1 VRRREFISLIGGAI
15 TLPLSAHSQE
25 RAMMPQ
31 IGYISA
37 GVPEADIGR
46 AGLLQGLSDL
56 GYSIGR
62 NLEFEARYA
71 HSQPDRIP
79 ALIDELLALK
89 ISVLITAGTPVS
101 LAAQRATKTV
111 PIVCI
116 SGDPVGTGLVASL
129 SHPGRN
135 ITGLSL
141 LSGEYSAK
149 WLELLTQAAP
159 KLRRVAALWN
169 PDNPAT
175 LVEHDRLQNAANVLG
190 IGLTF
195 LSTRPSEVEQS
206 VATLKSAA
214 TDGFVVTDDAF
225 LEPLLPRLIS
235 VAAEH
240 RLPAIYAF
248 STAVKQGGLM
258 SYSANFFE
266 MWRHLARH
274 VDHILKGEN
283 PADLPVEQ
291 ATEVALA
298 INLKTARA
306 LGLSLSPT
314 LVATANEVIE

>member
-1 VRRREFISLIGGAI
+1 MRRRAFITLIGGAI
-15 TLPLSAHSQE
+15 TLPLSAQAQE
-25 RAMMPQ
+25 RATMPR

-37 GVPEADIGR
+37 GVPEIDVGR

-62 NLEFEARYA
+62 NLELEARYA
-71 HSQPDRIP
+71 RLQPERIP

-89 ISVLITAGTPVS
+89 SNVLITGGTPVS

-129 SHPGRN
+129 SHPGGN

-175 LVEHDRLQNAANVLG
+175 LIEHDRLQNAANVLG

-206 VATLKSAA
+206 VAILKSAA

-240 RLPAIYAF
+240 HLPALYAF

-266 MWRHLARH
+266 MWRHLARY
-274 VDHILKGEN
+274 VDRILKGEH

-291 ATEVALA
+291 ATEVTLA

-314 LVATANEVIE
+314 LLATADEVIE